1 LLDVDFLDPEEP
13 ECADEDFPEEEPAA
27 DFAMDDL
34 DFVPADE
41 DLADDDLAD
50 DDLADE
56 LPALVIDFDP
66 DEELALLGLADADL
80 VDEAEEPDF
89 ALVDLDLEPEAL
101 PPDAEDLAFELFFLV
116 LDLVPGSA
124 PLTLSMA
131 LAPASQTASAAPLTV
146 SVTRSSVPLDFLDL
160 LMGTSWEGFSTKRPD
175 HRDPSRPHAR
185 NRGRPPFLLESRMVQ
200 LPHRLADICKPD
212 AERG

>member
-13 ECADEDFPEEEPAA
+13 ECADLLFPDVEPAD
-27 DFAMDDL
+27 DFAIDDL
-34 DFVPADE
+34 DFVP
-41 DLADDDLAD
+41 ADDDLAD

-56 LPALVIDFDP
+56 LPPLFIDFDP
-66 DEELALLGLADADL
+66 DAELALLGLAEADL

-89 ALVDLDLEPEAL
+89 ELADLALEPEAL
-101 PPDAEDLAFELFFLV
+101 PLDAEDLAFELFFLV
-116 LDLVPGSA
+116 LDLEPGSA

-175 HRDPSRPHAR
+175 HRDPCRPHAR
-185 NRGRPPFLLESRMVQ
+185 NRGRPPFLLESRMMQ